1 MQLSS
6 EGTTPRTPP
15 GGPDEEAT
23 ISDPRSSSARRN
35 PPRQLLAAAGALTVA
50 AAACAAWFGY
60 SWYSD
65 AHSTAL
71 ATASARDVVLADAEQ
86 GVLNFNTLDYHKAAA
101 GLQLWLESST
111 GTLHSQL
118 AQNLSQEA
126 SLVQSKKE
134 ITSAKIL
141 DGAVTQLN
149 TSAGTAT
156 VIVAVTV
163 TVTPAT
169 GKPASEKE
177 SEVGQL
183 TRTSSGWRLSSL
195 GFPDASSSPTSSAS
209 ATPAPSASAKQ

>member
-1 MQLSS
+1 VAL
-6 EGTTPRTPP
+6 
-15 GGPDEEAT
+15 
-23 ISDPRSSSARRN
+23 
-35 PPRQLLAAAGALTVA
+35 AGALTVA

-71 ATASARDVVLADAEQ
+71 ATASARDAVLADAEQ
-86 GVLNFNTLDYHKAAA
+86 GVLNFNTLDYRRASA
-101 GLQLWLESST
+101 GLRLWLESST

-118 AQNLSQEA
+118 ARSLSEET

-134 ITSAKIL
+134 ITSAKVL

-149 TSAGTAT
+149 TNAGTAT
-156 VIVAVTV
+156 VIVAVNV

-169 GKPASEKE
+169 GKTVSERE

-183 TRTSSGWRLSSL
+183 ARTSSGWKLSSL
-195 GFPDASSSPTSSAS
+195 GFPDASSSPGSSAP
-209 ATPAPSASAKQ
+209 ATSTPSASAKP

>member
-6 EGTTPRTPP
+6 EGTTPRTPR
-15 GGPDEEAT
+15 GGPDGEAT
-23 ISDPRSSSARRN
+23 ISDPRSPSARRN
-35 PPRQLLAAAGALTVA
+35 PPRRLLTAAGVLTVA

-60 SWYSD
+60 SWYGD

-86 GVLNFNTLDYHKAAA
+86 GVLNFNTLDYRKAPA

-118 AQNLSQEA
+118 AQSLSEET

-134 ITSAKIL
+134 TTSAKVL

-149 TSAGTAT
+149 ASAGTAI
-156 VIVAVTV
+156 VIVAVNV

-169 GKPASEKE
+169 GKAVSERE

-183 TRTSSGWRLSSL
+183 TRTSSGWKLSSL
-195 GFPDASSSPTSSAS
+195 GFPDASSSSAS
-209 ATPAPSASAKQ
+209 ATATPSASAKP